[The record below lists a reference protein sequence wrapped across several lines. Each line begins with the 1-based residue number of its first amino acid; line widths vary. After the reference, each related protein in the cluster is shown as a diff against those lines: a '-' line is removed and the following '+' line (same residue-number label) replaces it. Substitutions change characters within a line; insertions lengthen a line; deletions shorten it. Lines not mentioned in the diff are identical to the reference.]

1 MLFVEKFKKGK
12 WLDKSNS
19 MLADKSKVLS
29 VLTILA
35 RYMKKGGLKKI
46 REQLRLLYEYITDI
60 IHGKYKAYS
69 GPSLTLALAAI
80 LYVISPL
87 DILPDLIPFG
97 FVDDIAIVTWA
108 MTKMEIELQK
118 YQAGKSVVK
127 KKTSEEEGPNDD
139 KPKEIEFEEVK

>member
-1 MLFVEKFKKGK
+1 MTFVDKFKKGK

-29 VLTILA
+29 VLSILT
-35 RYMKKGGLKKI
+35 RYIKKGGLKKI

-60 IHGKYKAYS
+60 INGKYKAYS
-69 GPSLTLALAAI
+69 APSLTLALAAI

-108 MTKMEIELQK
+108 MTKMELELLK
-118 YQAGKSVVK
+118 YKAGKDVVLKNNSV
-127 KKTSEEEGPNDD
+127 EQENEDNGI
-139 KPKEIEFEEVK
+139 KEIEFEEIK

>member
-1 MLFVEKFKKGK
+1 MFVERFKKGK
-12 WLDKSNS
+12 WFDKSNS

-29 VLTILA
+29 VLSILA
-35 RYMKKGGLKKI
+35 RYMKKGGLKKV
-46 REQLRLLYEYITDI
+46 REQLRLLYDYISDI

-108 MTKMEIELQK
+108 VAKMDKELERYK
-118 YQAGKSVVK
+118 IMNDK
-127 KKTSEEEGPNDD
+127 KNADD
-139 KPKEIEFEEVK
+139 AD